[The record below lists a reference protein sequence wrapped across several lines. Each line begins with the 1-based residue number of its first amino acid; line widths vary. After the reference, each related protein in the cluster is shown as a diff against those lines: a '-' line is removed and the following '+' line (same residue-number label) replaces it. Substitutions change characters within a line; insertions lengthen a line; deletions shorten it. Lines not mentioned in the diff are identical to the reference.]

1 MPKAQKGNIIYDQM
15 KVNQVVGRYVYILRQ
30 VEMDMLIK
38 SRLSELLQPCQRPLN
53 KFMLFKRYI
62 RPHIIIDLPHATLE
76 VISKETSER
85 WNLVGSETKRIFEI
99 LSQIC
104 VLIKKELMGSTND
117 NNEGH
122 SASSNKPWEFSAAIP
137 QMILSKNSSG
147 VTTLNYTKIAP
158 IDQNSND
165 ESILD
170 NFLNRFD
177 SYNPPSD
184 QIHNLN
190 VIEVMISVFYPNLL
204 THNF

>member
-1 MPKAQKGNIIYDQM
+1 MPKAKKVNIIYDQI
-15 KVNQVVGRYVYILRQ
+15 KVEQIIKRYVNILHQ
-30 VEMDMLIK
+30 VEIDLPIK
-38 SRLSELLQPCQRPLN
+38 SRLYELLEPCQRPLN
-53 KFMLFKRYI
+53 QFMLFKRYI
-62 RPHIIIDLPHATLE
+62 RPSILTDIPHATIE

-85 WNLVGSETKRIFEI
+85 WNLVGTETKRTFEI

-147 VTTLNYTKIAP
+147 VTTLNYTRIVP

-177 SYNPPSD
+177 SYNPPLEDRYNS
-184 QIHNLN
+184 N
-190 VIEVMISVFYPNLL
+190 VIEVMISVIYPNVL